1 MDNNQL
7 NETLTGIWET
17 LTDEQKERAR
27 ACTTTEELLAFAGAE
42 KIELPD
48 ELLEQAAGG
57 WLHYNFDT
65 GEYEILNDKTTEAMD
80 RVKGYYD
87 ARDRAIELG
96 QSAEKVYEA
105 DLQALR
111 DTRC

>member
-1 MDNNQL
+1 MDNTQL
-7 NETLTGIWET
+7 NDTLKDIWFS
-17 LTDEQKERAR
+17 LTDEQKERAS
-27 ACTTTEELLAFAGAE
+27 ACSTMDELLAFAGEE

-48 ELLEQAAGG
+48 DFVEGVAGG

-65 GEYEILNDKTTEAMD
+65 GEYEILNDKTTDVMD
-80 RVKGYYD
+80 SVNGYYA

-105 DLQALR
+105 DLQAMR